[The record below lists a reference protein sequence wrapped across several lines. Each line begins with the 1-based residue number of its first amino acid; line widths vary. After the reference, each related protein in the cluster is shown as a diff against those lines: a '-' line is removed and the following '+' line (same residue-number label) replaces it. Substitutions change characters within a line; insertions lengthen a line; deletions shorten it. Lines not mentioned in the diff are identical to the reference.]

1 MAEKTLLDMSSENF
15 DAYFIKQ
22 AKETSYSSR
31 EELPRDISSR
41 LFKSGGQLNEKFAV
55 NLGVLGKIF
64 VLWKALRKRVYIV
77 VEDEQNGM
85 TPGQFLEMQKGIKKR
100 DYSAE
105 SVSGISHGV
114 FVLAN
119 KELSESFSYLNR
131 LNNSGAYNYLT
142 KTKNQP
148 PNPTTEYKDRMNYI
162 TRFLL
167 YYESQKKKWVAE
179 TQITIPEFLVLLF
192 TYQGKEVP
200 GAIMYKD
207 VLKRAYQSSPKK
219 IKLAFS
225 VLQAK
230 GMLKKSGMTSGAMM
244 QITPLGIDAV
254 NRILSKYA
262 LNC

>member
-1 MAEKTLLDMSSENF
+1 MAEKTLFDMSSENF

-22 AKETSYSSR
+22 SKETTYANR
-31 EELPRDISSR
+31 EILPRDLSSR
-41 LFKSGGQLNEKFAV
+41 LFKEAGQLNEKHAV
-55 NLGVLGKIF
+55 NIGFLAKIY
-64 VLWKALRKRVYIV
+64 VLWKALRKRIYIV
-77 VEDEQNGM
+77 VEDHQNGM
-85 TPGQFLEMQKGIKKR
+85 TPGQFIEMQKAMKSR
-100 DYSAE
+100 DYSVE
-105 SVSGISHGV
+105 SVAGITHGV
-114 FVLAN
+114 FVLAD
-119 KELSESFSYLNR
+119 KELSDSFSYLNR
-131 LNNSGAYNYLT
+131 LDNSGAYNYLT

-148 PNPTTEYKDRMNYI
+148 SNHTTEYRDRMNYI

-167 YYESQKKKWVAE
+167 HYESQKKKWVSE

-200 GAIMYKD
+200 GSIMYRD

-225 VLQAK
+225 VLQSK

-244 QITPLGIDAV
+244 QITPLGVDMV